1 MPAEEPSETPSKTAT
16 ERTKMHDFSSGKSF
30 HSGFPLKF
38 LKNSVQNGSAPFGD
52 RKGLKPKKPDAI
64 ECFFASIPSGDSLLS
79 RNERIQ
85 KTLKIQCLMRRAGSS
100 PALGT
105 INHEVLA
112 LPGFSFTRYPL
123 GQKSINGPFLLGPA
137 AMFFW
142 ERKRFIFDFVAPSP

>member
-52 RKGLKPKKPDAI
+52 WKGLKPKKSDAI
-64 ECFFASIPSGDSLLS
+64 ECFFASIPLSDTLLS

-85 KTLKIQCLMRRAGSS
+85 MTLKIC
-100 PALGT
+100 
-105 INHEVLA
+105 
-112 LPGFSFTRYPL
+112 
-123 GQKSINGPFLLGPA
+123 
-137 AMFFW
+137 
-142 ERKRFIFDFVAPSP
+142 